1 MEETK
6 MKKTLNFGKID
17 YNGTG
22 RKINLVTVEI
32 ELQEAK
38 NGPVFTASAYVWNA
52 KKTDIVCGGQCLDDL
67 LQFFENNDVFRTI
80 YSMWKKYH
88 LNNMRIGTPEQINA
102 LKKVELWENGT
113 YEEQCNYLKKVG
125 LYYLDG
131 GKTCFGGKWFYWPIP
146 ENDLETIKSLF
157 LYGE

>member
-1 MEETK
+1 

-32 ELQEAK
+32 NLKETK
-38 NGPVFTASAYVWNA
+38 NGPAFSACANVWNS
-52 KKTDIVCGGQCLDDL
+52 KQTDIICGGQCLDDL
-67 LQFFENNDVFRTI
+67 VPFFQDNLVYMIIF
-80 YSMWKKYH
+80 SMWKKYH
-88 LNNMRIGTPEQINA
+88 LNDMRPGTPAQEKA
-102 LKKVELWENGT
+102 L
-113 YEEQCNYLKKVG
+113 EEAGLIEFATNYTECCEYLKKIG
-125 LYYLDG
+125 LYNDNG
-131 GKTCFGGKWFYWPIP
+131 INFGETWVYWPIP

>member
-1 MEETK
+1 

-17 YNGTG
+17 YNDTG

-38 NGPVFTASAYVWNA
+38 NGPVFTASANVWNS
-52 KKTDIVCGGQCLDDL
+52 KQSDIIRAGQCLDAL
-67 LQFFENNDVFRTI
+67 IPFFQDNDVYMTI
-80 YSMWKKYH
+80 FSMWGKYH
-88 LNNMRIGTPEQINA
+88 LNNLHPGTPAQEKA
-102 LKKVELWENGT
+102 LNEAGLTEFATNYT
-113 YEEQCNYLKKVG
+113 ECCEYLKKIG
-125 LYYLDG
+125 LFCDNG
-131 GKTCFGGKWFYWPIP
+131 VNFGETWVYWPIP